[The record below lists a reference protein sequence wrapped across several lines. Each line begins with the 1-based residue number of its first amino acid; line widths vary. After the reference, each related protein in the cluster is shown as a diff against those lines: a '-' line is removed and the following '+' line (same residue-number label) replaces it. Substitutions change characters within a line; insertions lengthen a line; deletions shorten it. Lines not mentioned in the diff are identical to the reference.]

1 LVVKLLKSSSLNGKK
16 KEKSMLAFFEKK
28 LFDERDIKPTF
39 ESYRF
44 LLNYN
49 NVLMDSIVWRQMG

>member
-1 LVVKLLKSSSLNGKK
+1 
-16 KEKSMLAFFEKK
+16 MLAFFEKK